1 MGLKNWFAKN
11 VAGAGAYGGAIG
23 RSTAENGLALGRV
36 LYLSH
41 GTYPGTVTDWV
52 FDDVESMIAKGYRV
66 YCPNAFECPDPS
78 ERPPMEDRSKLS
90 ILTRA
95 AGVAFAAKVAMNAAH
110 CFSDEENYRKFKS
123 SLGSA
128 NASYLSLHGSDV
140 PLPLIE
146 QFVLLPVPKTL
157 AQILDLN
164 KPGTDDLFEVFLKEI
179 SNQNDVAVGFQ
190 RSGPIGFDTWV
201 VTLAEETVSSIQR
214 AASEF
219 KW

>member
-1 MGLKNWFAKN
+1 MGLKNWLAKN
-11 VAGAGAYGGAIG
+11 IAGVGAYGGAIG

-41 GTYPGTVTDWV
+41 GTYLGIATDWV
-52 FDDVESMIAKGYRV
+52 FDDAESMAAKGYRI
-66 YCPNAFECPDPS
+66 YCPNASECPDPS
-78 ERPPMEDRSKLS
+78 ERPPMEDGSKLS

-110 CFSDEENYRKFKS
+110 CFSDQENYRKFKH

-128 NASYLSLHGSDV
+128 NASYLSMHGPDV

-146 QFVLLPVPKTL
+146 QFVTLPVPKT
-157 AQILDLN
+157 ATEILDFN
-164 KPGTDDLFEVFLKEI
+164 MPGTGDVFEVLLKEI
-179 SNQNDVAVGFQ
+179 SNLNGVAVGFQ
-190 RSGPIGFDTWV
+190 RRGPIGFETWV
-201 VTLAEETVSSIQR
+201 VTLAEQMVSSIQK
-214 AASEF
+214 AAMEF